1 MNPTEPDNAETNGLT
16 FRSLGPFEQ
25 LRRDQRQKW
34 RSGKR
39 VLVESYLEKDST
51 LANDTEGLLDLIYQ
65 EMLLREEVGEATTTQ
80 EYRRRFPKFAAE
92 LGYLLEVHR
101 AIHSADSASR
111 SRLGR
116 TISHY
121 LIERHLGAGAMGEVY
136 LARDIALG
144 RFAALK
150 VLPRGYS
157 PPLRSRLLAEAD
169 ASARLQHPAVATFY
183 ESGVAAGETFI
194 AMEYVQGETLRARLR
209 RGPLPWQE
217 GVAAIA
223 CVLEALTHAHA
234 AELLH
239 RDIKPENIMLTGI
252 GTAKLLDFG
261 LAKSLLAAPEAEQPH
276 ETLATEAEVVG
287 TAGYISPEQLRGE
300 PLDARSDIFAVGAV
314 LYEALVGRPAFPGKT
329 PAERLVAILTK
340 HVPPTDGAQIPK
352 DLEAILETALSHDLS
367 RRYGSAA
374 NFLTDL
380 RSVGSSHAIAA
391 LPNTVAVIDF
401 SHLSGG
407 PDTNWIGSGIAES
420 LSTTLAKLP
429 GLQVVPR
436 ETVLSATRAS
446 LDSPRR
452 QDEEQFALVD
462 PVACDEATAVDRAIG
477 FLLGCR
483 MIVSGTFEKTVTE
496 LRIFAR
502 LVDVATGGVRVSVKL
517 KGPFEHIFQMQD
529 QLAASVTAWL
539 DQKPHP
545 NGGEAAST
553 TAAPNLDAYECYARG
568 RRLWHRLE
576 KGTFQQAHAYYEQ
589 AIRHDPA
596 HAPTLCGLAT
606 LHALRFTFSTESDE
620 LELASQYAERAI
632 AADPTMSE
640 ARTWLGYVRWR
651 QERMDEALQEV
662 TLAMSD
668 GSDSQEATYFAA
680 YFAGCILLS
689 TRRFCDAVKQFQ
701 DAAKLNPN
709 YGWTWV
715 ALGWTHLEL
724 GNEHSAIW
732 CLERAAALEQQGN
745 EAPTAGIEGVLGE
758 MLRRTGRLED
768 ARRYCMR
775 GLDAVEKSDH
785 MYRDTLRGV
794 CLCSLGRTALDQGDM
809 GAATAAFNQAIA
821 HLHGRSRALGGGHLL
836 VQAMA
841 GLAQVR
847 EDSTLLDKACHLF
860 VNREQFSFH
869 YFASCSDDVT
879 VSALR
884 RSAVALG
891 QQHMREI
898 RDGRS

>member
-1 MNPTEPDNAETNGLT
+1 MNPTEPDNAETEGLT

-34 RSGKR
+34 HSGKR

-51 LANDTEGLLDLIYQ
+51 LANDTEGVLDLIYQ
-65 EMLLREEVGEATTTQ
+65 EMLLREEVGEATTAE
-80 EYRRRFPKFAAE
+80 EYRRRFPKFATE

-101 AIHSADSASR
+101 AISSADSASR
-111 SRLGR
+111 SWLGR

-144 RFAALK
+144 RFVALK

-157 PPLRSRLLAEAD
+157 PSLRSRLLAEAD
-169 ASARLQHPAVATFY
+169 ANSRLQHPAVATFY
-183 ESGVAAGETFI
+183 ESGVAAGEAFI
-194 AMEYVQGETLRARLR
+194 AMEYVNGETLRVRLR

-217 GVAAIA
+217 AVATVAF
-223 CVLEALTHAHA
+223 VLEALTHAHA

-239 RDIKPENIMLTGI
+239 CDIKPENIMLTGI

-261 LAKSLLAAPEAEQPH
+261 LAKSLLAGSEAEQPH
-276 ETLATEAEVVG
+276 ERLATEAEVVG
-287 TAGYISPEQLRGE
+287 TAGYISPEQMRGQ
-300 PLDARSDIFAVGAV
+300 PLDARCDVFGVGAV

-340 HVPPTDGAQIPK
+340 HVPPIDGGHIPK
-352 DLEAILETALSHDLS
+352 GLGAIVETALSHDLS
-367 RRYGSAA
+367 LRYGSAA
-374 NFLTDL
+374 EFLTHL

-401 SHLSGG
+401 SNLSGN
-407 PDTNWIGSGIAES
+407 PDTNWLGSGIAES
-420 LSTTLAKLP
+420 LSATLAKLP
-429 GLQVVPR
+429 GLRVVPR
-436 ETVLSATRAS
+436 EPVLAAARAS
-446 LDSPRR
+446 LDSVSR
-452 QDEEQFALVD
+452 QHEEQFAFVD
-462 PVACDEATAVDRAIG
+462 TAACDEATAVDRVIG
-477 FLLGCR
+477 FSLGCR
-483 MIVSGTFEKTVTE
+483 WIASGAFEKTVTE

-502 LVDVATGGVRVSVKL
+502 LVDVATGGVKASVKL
-517 KGPFEHIFQMQD
+517 EGPFEQIFQMQD

-539 DQKPHP
+539 SQGPHT
-545 NGGEAAST
+545 NGGEAAS
-553 TAAPNLDAYECYARG
+553 APNRDAYECYVRG

-576 KGTFQQAHAYYEQ
+576 KGTFRQAQAYYEQ

-596 HAPTLCGLAT
+596 HAPTLCSLAA
-606 LHALRFTFSTESDE
+606 LHALQFTFSTESDE

-632 AADPTMSE
+632 AADPAMSE
-640 ARTWLGYVRWR
+640 ARVWLGYVRWR

-662 TLAMSD
+662 TLSMSD
-668 GSDSQEATYFAA
+668 GSDPQEATYFAA

-689 TRRFCDAVKQFQ
+689 TGRLCDAVKQFQ
-701 DAAKLNPN
+701 VAAKLNPN
-709 YGWTWV
+709 NGWTWV
-715 ALGWTHLEL
+715 TLGWTHLEL

-732 CLERAAALEQQGN
+732 CLERAAGLEQQGS
-745 EAPTAGIEGVLGE
+745 EPPTAGIEGLLGE
-758 MLRRTGRLED
+758 MLRRTGKLQD

-869 YFASCSDDVT
+869 YFVSCSDDVT

-891 QQHMREI
+891 QRA
-898 RDGRS
+898 RTF